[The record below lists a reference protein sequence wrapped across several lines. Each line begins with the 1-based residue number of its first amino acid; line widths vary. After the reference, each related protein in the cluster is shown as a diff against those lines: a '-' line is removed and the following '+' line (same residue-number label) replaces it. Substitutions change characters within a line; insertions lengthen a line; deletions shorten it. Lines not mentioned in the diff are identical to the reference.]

1 MRYTADS
8 LDITRRRHPEWQEYH
23 LRWRWLLDSLE
34 GGERYRQAIYGY
46 DNRGLPVR
54 NLIRHKREYPDPRE
68 TQASYSSGTTLDAI
82 TGQQPDSY
90 DPAYSASDD
99 DYELRRARTPIPTFV
114 AESV

>member
-1 MRYTADS
+1 MRTSDS
-8 LDITRRRHPEWQEYH
+8 TTEIVSRRHIEWQEHH
-23 LRWRWLLDSLE
+23 LRWRWMLDSLE

-68 TQASYSSGTTLDAI
+68 SGGLFTGMAGPFSSPSG
-82 TGQQPDSY
+82 PDGGL

-99 DYELRRARTPIPTFV
+99 DY
-114 AESV
+114 